1 MPNNRDRIITY
12 EQGDR
17 IINALSDIKNSLS
30 NNNAAMIM
38 RYKKV
43 NSGVAGMFIP
53 AQGEPYNYMF
63 NSPVVISTKYGNGA
77 NIPNPN
83 CYQMFAYC
91 DYFNQPVTIPEGV
104 EDCSWMFQGCYN
116 FNAPVTFPNTTTN
129 IACIFSECYSY
140 NQPLTIQGAITDCGA
155 IFDSYYDYNQP
166 ITIMNGVI
174 NCADM
179 LSGCAHF
186 NHPVTIPES
195 VTNCAGMF
203 SGCDNMTS
211 DIFIDNVTDINAVGM
226 LPYYDG
232 TQNSI
237 NVYCNNLSLVNGN
250 SSYDNSIISG
260 ADVNWTPV
268 TNGYYSA
275 DFNVYILNNYP
286 AA

>member
-17 IINALSDIKNSLS
+17 IISALSDIKNSLS

-53 AQGEPYNYMF
+53 AQGEYFSYMF
-63 NSPVVISTKYGNGA
+63 NSPVLISTKYDNGTD
-77 NIPNPN
+77 IPNPS
-83 CYQMFAYC
+83 CVQMFEECYYFNQPVNIPSGVTNC
-91 DYFNQPVTIPEGV
+91 DYMFSRCSNFNSVVNFPDTLKSCEYAFAECYNYNQPVTLCGQVENCGSMFDGDYGFNAPVTIMNGVVNCASMLYGCSEFNQPVTIPESV
-104 EDCSWMFQGCYN
+104 N
-116 FNAPVTFPNTTTN
+116 
-129 IACIFSECYSY
+129 
-140 NQPLTIQGAITDCGA
+140 
-155 IFDSYYDYNQP
+155 
-166 ITIMNGVI
+166 
-174 NCADM
+174 NCAYMFD
-179 LSGCAHF
+179 GCF
-186 NHPVTIPES
+186 
-195 VTNCAGMF
+195 
-203 SGCDNMTS
+203 NMTS
-211 DIFIDNVTDINAVGM
+211 DIYIDNVTDINAVGM

-232 TQNSI
+232 TQDAI
-237 NVYCNNLSLVNGN
+237 HVYCNNLSLINGN
-250 SSYDNSIISG
+250 NYDNSIISS